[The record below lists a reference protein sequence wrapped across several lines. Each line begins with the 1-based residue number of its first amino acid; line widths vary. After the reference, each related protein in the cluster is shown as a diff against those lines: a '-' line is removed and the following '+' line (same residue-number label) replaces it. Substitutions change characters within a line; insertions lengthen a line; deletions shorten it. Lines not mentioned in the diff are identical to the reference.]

1 MDVIDCATIVHEM
14 KKLNASPFILK
25 IDIEGSEEDVF
36 SGDSSWLDQFPC
48 VIIELHDWMLPFSG
62 SSRNFQRAIARLD
75 FDLVQRGENLFCF
88 NRRILKEYL

>member
-36 SGDSSWLDQFPC
+36 SGDSSWLDPHSPDDTL
-48 VIIELHDWMLPFSG
+48 ISG
-62 SSRNFQRAIARLD
+62 RLSTIK
-75 FDLVQRGENLFCF
+75 V
-88 NRRILKEYL
+88 